1 MAVGNPFGQPLF
13 NRLGIGPGF
22 APSVVKTGNERVV
35 PAAVESEPMFRQP
48 GDMGRYVAFNDPG
61 QPGEGFSNY
70 QEFLAAGNAPAAGP
84 NISSLTLAGS
94 PNDLRPTGPGMAP
107 ANLSSLSA
115 LNPNRP
121 TTGVGNFPLPPP
133 IDSTPRPSAGTFNLD
148 ANSSGISPTG
158 AGAHL
163 LGPGPGQ
170 PGGIT
175 NVLGNP
181 GPINMNAPMQRPPS
195 LTSTT
200 RPSLF
205 SMFNSGLNSIA
216 FPSLAPSRPSTFTGA
231 FGGNNPMN
239 NNPMSGG
246 TNSNQPLSQQIPQA
260 VQQAV
265 TPLLQNTATQ
275 LNQGIG
281 SMVNDKLIGGANTLA
296 TTGTGFLPQP
306 RPFSLVR

>member
-70 QEFLAAGNAPAAGP
+70 QEFLAAGNSPAAGP

-107 ANLSSLSA
+107 ANVNSLNP

-121 TTGVGNFPLPPP
+121 ITGVGNFPLPPP
-133 IDSTPRPSAGTFNLD
+133 VDGPAG
-148 ANSSGISPTG
+148 SPTSSVEPDYTG
-158 AGAHL
+158 F
-163 LGPGPGQ
+163 
-170 PGGIT
+170 
-175 NVLGNP
+175 
-181 GPINMNAPMQRPPS
+181 QRPTGLS
-195 LTSTT
+195 STT

-216 FPSLAPSRPSTFTGA
+216 FPSLVPSRPSTFTGA

-239 NNPMSGG
+239 NNSMSGG